1 MGVFMS
7 SREIL
12 GAVVLAAAA
21 LVGLVLCYFVGNFL
35 LSIIIPISLS
45 FFVLFIVIALVN
57 SIVKSVKYKS
67 NNGSRAMTVSEK
79 TVKFSDLVDLK
90 DDAEYQARKLQ
101 IESELRSLGVKLKD
115 DT

>member
-1 MGVFMS
+1 
-7 SREIL
+7 
-12 GAVVLAAAA
+12 
-21 LVGLVLCYFVGNFL
+21 
-35 LSIIIPISLS
+35 
-45 FFVLFIVIALVN
+45 
-57 SIVKSVKYKS
+57 
-67 NNGSRAMTVSEK
+67 MTVSEK